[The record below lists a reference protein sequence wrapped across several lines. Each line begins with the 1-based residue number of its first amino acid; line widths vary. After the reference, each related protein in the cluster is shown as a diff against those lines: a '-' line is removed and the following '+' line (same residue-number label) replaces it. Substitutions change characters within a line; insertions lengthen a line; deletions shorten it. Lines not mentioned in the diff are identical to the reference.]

1 MKTIGKLSSK
11 MSVTVETP
19 EEDEGA
25 ARIDTVIEIEEV
37 VIVMTGTVE
46 IGMIV
51 MTEDEETGTV
61 VVGTEMIEVAGVTTE
76 IVAEV
81 TIEIAEEGTELVEA
95 GAMILEAETI
105 AIDAMMTAIVA
116 VKQYFHIL
124 MPSLLRNT

>member
-1 MKTIGKLSSK
+1 

-25 ARIDTVIEIEEV
+25 ARIDIVIAIEEV
-37 VIVMTGTVE
+37 VIVMTGIVE

-61 VVGTEMIEVAGVTTE
+61 VVGIETIEAAEVTTE
-76 IVAEV
+76 IVV
-81 TIEIAEEGTELVEA
+81 TIEIVEEGTELEEA
-95 GAMILEAETI
+95 GVMILEKI
-105 AIDAMMTAIVA
+105 VIDAVMTAIAA

-124 MPSLLRNT
+124 LPSLLRNT

>member
-1 MKTIGKLSSK
+1 MRTIGKFSLK

-25 ARIDTVIEIEEV
+25 ARIDIVIAIEEV
-37 VIVMTGTVE
+37 VIVMTGIVE

-61 VVGTEMIEVAGVTTE
+61 VVGIGTIEDAEATTE
-76 IVAEV
+76 IAAEV
-81 TIEIAEEGTELVEA
+81 TIEIVEEGTELEEA
-95 GAMILEAETI
+95 GAMIPEKI
-105 AIDAMMTAIVA
+105 VIDAVMTAIVA

-124 MPSLLRNT
+124 LPILLRNT

>member
-25 ARIDTVIEIEEV
+25 AWIE
-37 VIVMTGTVE
+37 
-46 IGMIV
+46 GMIV
-51 MTEDEETGTV
+51 MTEDEETETV
-61 VVGTEMIEVAGVTTE
+61 VVGIEMIEVAGVTTE